1 MNEEVAPSSSTP
13 PTATNDAEAG
23 ESAAGTP
30 QGNCP
35 AVGIDQMNPEDS
47 AKLKRE

>member
-13 PTATNDAEAG
+13 PTATNETG

-30 QGNCP
+30 QGNYP